1 MKMETMKDAF
11 MKAFGMTDEQIAE
24 THEREYNREKARKD
38 ALTEKMRAIVSAMNE
53 EHERSVKEYLEKKGA
68 SK

>member
-24 THEREYNREKARKD
+24 THEREEARKD
-38 ALTEKMRAIVSAMNE
+38 ALMEKMRVIVSAMNE
-53 EHERSVKEYLEKKGA
+53 EHERSVKEYLEKKGVV
-68 SK
+68 K